1 MSDRIGGAQLRL
13 NSARRGRGDSGPRA
27 RADRRSPRRT
37 SHGTS
42 RFLSAPRLQFPNL
55 EGGARYGFASFEG
68 LHARRFAISRR
79 PADHSPMPEGEL
91 NLSAVALPRCD
102 GTDVGTHARKGVAP
116 QPAFVIKVM
125 LGNSRLQVDAWP
137 SAATADEARSRE
149 TPSELDSMEGGVG
162 KMPAGAEGGR
172 APKLARSSGDLALTS
187 PAGCVEKTE
196 NSHAALSQRRSRD
209 QAQ

>member
-1 MSDRIGGAQLRL
+1 MEKWRRCQAALHWRGRWLLWMLTKRRPSRSSRSQALKAPPDEHGSGHLSDRIGGAQLRL

-27 RADRRSPRRT
+27 RADRLSPRRI

-68 LHARRFAISRR
+68 FHARRFAVSRR

-125 LGNSRLQVDAWP
+125 LGNS
-137 SAATADEARSRE
+137 
-149 TPSELDSMEGGVG
+149 
-162 KMPAGAEGGR
+162 
-172 APKLARSSGDLALTS
+172 
-187 PAGCVEKTE
+187 
-196 NSHAALSQRRSRD
+196 
-209 QAQ
+209 